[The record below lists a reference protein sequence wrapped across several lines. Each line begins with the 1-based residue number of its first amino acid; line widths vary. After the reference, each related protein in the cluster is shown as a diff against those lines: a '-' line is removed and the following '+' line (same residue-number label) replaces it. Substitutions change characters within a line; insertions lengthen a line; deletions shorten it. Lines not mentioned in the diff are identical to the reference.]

1 MAAGKPIAVGVLLL
15 ACVAYCH
22 AAISFPGVPFP
33 FTDKQKHSVLATH
46 HAVVG
51 KGTAL
56 KVRPV
61 GCRACLLTY
70 PTSQVARQAS

>member
-1 MAAGKPIAVGVLLL
+1 MATGKPLAVGVLLL

-56 KVRPV
+56 KVRPA
-61 GCRACLLTY
+61 GCRACRPYL
-70 PTSQVARQAS
+70 PNSHSCSPG